1 MADFDSRLIDLFRGE
16 INYLRHAGQE
26 FSRKY
31 PRIASRLEISGQESP
46 DPQVERL
53 LESFAFLTA
62 RIQARIDQS
71 SLIPAALLQQTYP
84 FLSEPTPPMSTVRF
98 NSTEENPV
106 APSGHFIPKGCL
118 LYTSPSPRD

>member
-16 INYLRHAGQE
+16 INYLRHAGQD

-53 LESFAFLTA
+53 LESFALTTYPKEL
-62 RIQARIDQS
+62 RIKRVNS
-71 SLIPAALLQQTYP
+71 ALLQQNP
-84 FLSEPTPPMSTVRF
+84 FCRSHFDEYQHF
-98 NSTEENPV
+98 NS
-106 APSGHFIPKGCL
+106 
-118 LYTSPSPRD
+118 